1 VIHGEALS
9 DCVAELV
16 FLRNRVIL
24 QPIVITRDWS
34 PAVLSP
40 SLAPATTSIKTTEPA
55 AASYPAIIA

>member
-1 VIHGEALS
+1 MAQIRS
-9 DCVAELV
+9 DTEAELV
-16 FLRNRVIL
+16 FLRNRVTL
-24 QPIVITRDWS
+24 QPIVITRDCS